1 MPRSPIAVPT
11 FAEMFDPSR
20 IDPEIRSKALA
31 AKSADPLDPINLFNI
46 TWRDAQGQVT
56 HMVLPKE
63 LTGVDAEIV
72 VIYGKEFPT
81 GSHKVGATYSVLIE
95 QLVRGQVEAGKHT
108 VVWPSTGNYGIGGA
122 WVGGR
127 MGFDSVVVLPEE
139 MSAERF
145 EMIQSFGSRIIATP
159 GCESNVKEIYD
170 KCHELSGAGPET
182 VRIMNQFER
191 FGNYRFHSTVTGPSV
206 AALVKELGEKGVGK
220 GKASAFVS
228 AMGSSGTIGAGDA
241 LKLLW
246 PDHKIVGLEPIQCPT
261 LYMNGYG
268 GHDIQGIGDKHVTW
282 IHNVMN
288 MDAMMCLDDMECKL
302 GLQMLVEAPGHEALM
317 AAGVSADAVQK
328 LASIVGIS
336 GVCNI
341 LGAIKTARHYGF
353 GKDDV
358 VVTVCTDNI
367 ARYHSVMKNLTE
379 SHGVM
384 DRSEADH
391 RLETIFHGQKTD
403 WIQEGTQEVRRRWH
417 NLKYFTWVEQQGK
430 TVAELDAL
438 KSQEFWA
445 REREYVRETD
455 RLIEE
460 YRTR

>member
-1 MPRSPIAVPT
+1 MPRIAGPT
-11 FAEMFDPSR
+11 FAEMLDPSR
-20 IDPEIRSKALA
+20 IAPETRKKALA
-31 AKSADPLDPINLFNI
+31 SLTADPLNPINLYNI
-46 TWRDAQGQVT
+46 TWRDADGQVR
-56 HMVLPKE
+56 HMVLPPE
-63 LTGVDAEIV
+63 LTGVDAPIV
-72 VIYGKEFPT
+72 VIYGKDFPT

-95 QLVRGQVEAGKHT
+95 QLVRGAVEPGKHT

-145 EMIQSFGSRIIATP
+145 EMIRGFGASIIATP

-170 KCHELSGAGPET
+170 KCHELSGADPDT

-191 FGNYRFHSTVTGPSV
+191 MGNYRFHSCVTGPTV
-206 AALVKELGEKGVGK
+206 AALVEELGRKGIGN
-220 GKASAFVS
+220 GRAAAFVS
-228 AMGSSGTIGAGDA
+228 AMGSAGTIGAADA
-241 LKLLW
+241 LKARW
-246 PDHKIVGLEPIQCPT
+246 PEHKIVGLEPIQCPT
-261 LYMNGYG
+261 LFLNGYG

-288 MDAMMCLDDMECKL
+288 MDAMICVDDMESKL
-302 GLQMLVEAPGHEALM
+302 GLQMLVEEPGKAVLRR
-317 AAGVSADAVQK
+317 AGVSAEQAEK
-328 LASIVGIS
+328 LAGIVGIS

-367 ARYHSVMKNLTE
+367 ARYHSVMGNLTA
-379 SHGVM
+379 SHGAM
-384 DRSEADH
+384 DESEAAH
-391 RLETIFHGQKTD
+391 RLDIFHGQKSD
-403 WIQEGTQEVRRRWH
+403 WIQEGTREARLRWH
-417 NLKYFTWVEQQGK
+417 NLKYFTWVAQQGK
-430 TVAELDAL
+430 SVADLEAL

-445 REREYVRETD
+445 KEREYSVETD
-455 RLIEE
+455 TLIEQ
-460 YRTR
+460 YRNG

>member
-1 MPRSPIAVPT
+1 MPRISGPT
-11 FAEMFDPSR
+11 FAEMRDPAT
-20 IDPEIRSKALA
+20 IDPEIRRRAL
-31 AKSADPLDPINLFNI
+31 SAREATPLDPINLYNI
-46 TWRDAQGQVT
+46 TWRREDGRVS
-56 HMVLPKE
+56 HMVLPKA

-72 VIYGKEFPT
+72 VLYGKDFPT
-81 GSHKVGATYSVLIE
+81 GSHKVGATYSVVIE
-95 QLVRGQVEAGKHT
+95 QLVRGAVEPGKHT

-127 MGFDSVVVLPEE
+127 MGFDSVVVLPEQ

-145 EMIQSFGSRIIATP
+145 RMIESYGSRIIATP

-170 KCHELSGAGPET
+170 KCHELSGGDPDKI
-182 VRIMNQFER
+182 RIMNQFER
-191 FGNYRFHSTVTGPSV
+191 FGNYRFHSCVTGPTV
-206 AALVKELGEKGVGK
+206 IALMEELAKRGVGK

-228 AMGSSGTIGAGDA
+228 AMGSAGTIGAADA
-241 LKLLW
+241 LKERW
-246 PDHKIVGLEPIQCPT
+246 PDHRIVGLEPIQCPT
-261 LYMNGYG
+261 LFMNGYG

-288 MDAMMCLDDMECKL
+288 MDAMMCIDDMECKL
-302 GLQMLVEAPGHEALM
+302 GLQLLVEDAGRAVLES
-317 AAGVSADAVQK
+317 AGVTPEQAGE
-328 LASIVGIS
+328 LASITGIS

-367 ARYHSVMKNLTE
+367 ARYHSVMQQLTGT
-379 SHGVM
+379 HGVM
-384 DRSEADH
+384 DSSEAGH
-391 RLETIFHGQKTD
+391 RLDSIFHGQKQD
-403 WIQEGTQEVRRRWH
+403 WIQEGTREVRLRWH

-430 TVAELDAL
+430 SVEELEAL

-445 REREYVRETD
+445 MQREYSAETD
-455 RLIEE
+455 KLIET
-460 YRTR
+460 YRKG

>member
-1 MPRSPIAVPT
+1 MARIAGPT
-11 FAEMFDPSR
+11 FAEMLDPSR
-20 IDPEIRSKALA
+20 IDPDIRRKALA
-31 AKSADPLDPINLFNI
+31 AKTDSPLDPINLFNI
-46 TWRDAQGQVT
+46 TWRDAAGQVT
-56 HMVLPKE
+56 HMVLPKA

-72 VIYGKEFPT
+72 VIYGKDFPT

-95 QLVRGQVEAGKHT
+95 QLVRGAAKAGEHT

-145 EMIQSFGSRIIATP
+145 EMIRSYGSSIIATP

-170 KCHELSGAGPET
+170 KCHELSGGDPDKI
-182 VRIMNQFER
+182 RIMNQFER
-191 FGNYRFHSTVTGPSV
+191 FGNYRFHACVTGPTV
-206 AALVKELGEKGVGK
+206 IALMEELAARGVGR

-228 AMGSSGTIGAGDA
+228 AMGSAGTIGAGDA
-241 LKLLW
+241 LKQRW

-261 LYMNGYG
+261 LFINGHG

-288 MDAMMCLDDMECKL
+288 MDAMICVDDMECKL
-302 GLQMLVEAPGHEALM
+302 GLQLLVEEPGRNALEF
-317 AAGVSADAVQK
+317 AGVTPAQAEK
-328 LASIVGIS
+328 LASITGIS

-341 LGAIKTARHYGF
+341 LGAIKTAKHYGF
-353 GKDDV
+353 GRDDV

-367 ARYHSVMKNLTE
+367 ARYHSVLRNLTQE
-379 SHGVM
+379 RGAM
-384 DRSEADH
+384 DGAEARH
-391 RLETIFHGQKTD
+391 RLESVFRSQKED
-403 WIQEGTQEVRRRWH
+403 WIQEGTREARLRWH

-438 KSQEFWA
+438 KSQDFWA
-445 REREYVRETD
+445 GQRAYVSETD
-455 RLIEE
+455 RLIES
-460 YRTR
+460 YRKG

>member
-1 MPRSPIAVPT
+1 ML
-11 FAEMFDPSR
+11 DPSK
-20 IDPEIRSKALA
+20 IDPDIRRKALA
-31 AKSADPLDPINLFNI
+31 ARTDAPLDPVNLFNI
-46 TWRDAQGQVT
+46 TWRDASGQVS
-56 HMVLPKE
+56 HMVLPKA
-63 LTGVDAEIV
+63 LTGVEAEIV
-72 VIYGKEFPT
+72 VIYGKDFPT

-95 QLVRGQVEAGKHT
+95 QLVRGAVKAGEHT

-145 EMIQSFGSRIIATP
+145 EMIRSYGSRIIATP

-170 KCHELSGAGPET
+170 KCHELSGGDPDKI
-182 VRIMNQFER
+182 RIMNQFER
-191 FGNYRFHSTVTGPSV
+191 FGNYRFHSCVTGPTIISLMEEL
-206 AALVKELGEKGVGK
+206 AAKGVGR

-228 AMGSSGTIGAGDA
+228 AMGSAGTIGAGDA
-241 LKLLW
+241 LKERW

-261 LYMNGYG
+261 LFLNGHG

-288 MDAMMCLDDMECKL
+288 MDAMICVDDMECKL
-302 GLQMLVEAPGHEALM
+302 GLQLLVEEAGRKVLE
-317 AAGVSADAVQK
+317 AAGLTSGQAGK
-328 LASIVGIS
+328 LASITGIS

-341 LGAIKTARHYGF
+341 LGAIKTANHYGF

-367 ARYHSVMKNLTE
+367 ARYHSVLKNLTQDR
-379 SHGVM
+379 GVM
-384 DRSEADH
+384 DASEAGH
-391 RLETIFHGQKTD
+391 RLTSIFHGQKQD
-403 WIQEGTQEVRRRWH
+403 WIQEGTRESRLRWH

-438 KSQEFWA
+438 KSQDFWA
-445 REREYVRETD
+445 GQRAFVSETD
-455 RLIEE
+455 RLIEI
-460 YRTR
+460 YRKG